1 MTNSVSSTGS
11 AGSGQG
17 HGVQAP
23 PPPAPAALRNVERDV
38 SGQSDVTERH
48 GQRAAGGST
57 HSVFAETQRRA
68 AVPGGAQSAPASM
81 PGGDPSE
88 PVIGRD
94 IPRELDVPRLPEG
107 APLPPPLGARFDRPS
122 GAGMGSGQSVGTT
135 VSAMTDHG
143 TRAADASVAS
153 LPDSQ
158 TYSEVDEI
166 DIESQLVRPVSKEP
180 LGATAFGAKI
190 ARANLIDAVKT
201 HALMQPLAQLDPAAN
216 ESFRQTY
223 DNLVQAI
230 DNTLLAT
237 RTETAEDGSTRHVDI
252 ESGRDLTHLAKF
264 KEALSSGFEAVKKDL
279 AELTESRDA
288 FMNFKARQSTGNATA
303 SDKIQR
309 NIFGSEM
316 HAVFARSA
324 LQSVLVV
331 GASAGLQVATVSI
344 LQKFFTNNPDQIP
357 APVLE
362 AARAELGEGASRDD
376 LIKHAVD
383 GLASPG
389 STYLDENTSSDSAIY
404 AAEAGVGAF
413 RGVVVPMADSINESD
428 ARAAKVQ
435 SSIENMDQPP
445 VAKNWKERGSE
456 AMKSAWGAQIKAN
469 LISGGI
475 AATIS
480 TAATKQTTGLN
491 VLIEVGKTMGF
502 SVIAAA
508 NNAAADGFRK
518 AVYTGKSEVATQSIK
533 AAARVVGRT
542 IAQGIKTGASYA
554 QSAADGS
561 LASRSVGGD
570 MLKAGMQSVVS
581 GGVKEILGSVFQNAT
596 AARLPPNELAVLT
609 ASKALGSVAEFSRNL
624 SSVERPADLSAE
636 GQAKLQD
643 LGEMVSN
650 TLANVLSAN
659 SIKFESVDFD
669 AGYQVYQS
677 QLLQKIGEARAA
689 TSTEVRA

>member
-11 AGSGQG
+11 AGLRQDHS
-17 HGVQAP
+17 VQTR
-23 PPPAPAALRNVERDV
+23 PPAASGALRNIEREIE
-38 SGQSDVTERH
+38 GKSDVTARQ
-48 GQRAAGGST
+48 GQPAPGEST
-57 HSVFAETQRRA
+57 LSVFSEVQRRA
-68 AVPGGAQSAPASM
+68 KVPGAARS
-81 PGGDPSE
+81 GGDEPE

-94 IPRELDVPRLPEG
+94 IPRELDVPRLPSG
-107 APLPPPLGARFDRPS
+107 AALPPPLGVHFDRP
-122 GAGMGSGQSVGTT
+122 ARLGQSFGST
-135 VSAMTDHG
+135 VSGMSDDG
-143 TRAADASVAS
+143 TRAADASAAS
-153 LPDSQ
+153 LPGSR
-158 TYSEVDEI
+158 TYSEDDEI

-201 HALMQPLAQLDPAAN
+201 HALMQHLAQLDPAAN
-216 ESFRQTY
+216 AGFWQTF
-223 DNLVQAI
+223 DELVQAI

-237 RTETAEDGSTRHVDI
+237 RTETRDGGETRQVDI
-252 ESGRDLTHLAKF
+252 ESGRDMTHLVKF
-264 KEALSSGFEAVKKDL
+264 KDALSSGFDVVKRDL

-288 FMNFKARQSTGNATA
+288 FMNFKARQASGMSTAK
-303 SDKIQR
+303 DKIQR
-309 NIFGSEM
+309 NIFGNEL
-316 HAVFARSA
+316 HAVLARSA
-324 LQSVLVV
+324 LQSIMVV

-344 LQKFFTNNPDQIP
+344 LQKFFTNHPDQIP
-357 APVLE
+357 DPVLE
-362 AARAELGEGASRDD
+362 AARTELGESASEDQVIR
-376 LIKHAVD
+376 HAVD
-383 GLASPG
+383 SLSSPG
-389 STYLDENTSSDSAIY
+389 STYLDENTSSDTAIY

-428 ARAAKVQ
+428 ARATKVQ
-435 SSIENMDQPP
+435 NSIQNMDQPP

-469 LISGGI
+469 LVSGGI

-480 TAATKQTTGLN
+480 TAATKQTTGLA

-518 AVYTGKSEVATQSIK
+518 AVYTGESEVATQSIK

-542 IAQGIKTGASYA
+542 LAQGIKTGASYS

-561 LASRSVGGD
+561 LQNRSVGGD

-596 AARLPPNELAVLT
+596 AVRLPPNELAVLT

-636 GQAKLQD
+636 GQAKLRD

-650 TLANVLSAN
+650 TLADVLIAN
-659 SIKFESVDFD
+659 AIKFESVDFD

-677 QLLQKIGEARAA
+677 QLLQKIGRGAVA
-689 TSTEVRA
+689 